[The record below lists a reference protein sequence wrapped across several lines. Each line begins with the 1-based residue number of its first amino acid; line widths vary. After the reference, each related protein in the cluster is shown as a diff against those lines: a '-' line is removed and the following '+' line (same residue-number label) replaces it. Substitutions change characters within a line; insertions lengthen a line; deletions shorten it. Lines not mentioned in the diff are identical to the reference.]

1 VSAVVDPNPIDR
13 GGRLPHGM
21 VTFAFTDIE
30 GSTQRWERNAG
41 AMGDALRRHDA
52 LVRTAIVDNGG
63 YVFKTIGDAFC
74 AAFSRPEDAV
84 AAMLAAQRALASADF
99 SAVDGIRVRAA
110 IHTGTAEERHG
121 DYFGPVVNRVA
132 RLLAVGHGG
141 QVLVSGVASELV
153 RGRLPPHASLRS
165 LGDHRLK
172 DLSIPEAIFA
182 LEAPGL
188 AADHPAL
195 RSLDA
200 HPNNLPVSLTAFFGR
215 TDEIA
220 EIAALLGGNRI
231 VTLVGSGG
239 IGKTRTSLQAAAN
252 VLHDYADGVWLI
264 ELAPL
269 TSGDYI
275 AGSIASELGVA
286 LSANG
291 DPLVDLIRA
300 LAAKNALIVFDN
312 CEHLIDAAARVASAI
327 LRGSAN
333 VKILASSRQALGIA
347 GEHVYRLPSL
357 AVPRATNV
365 PIAASEAAR
374 SPAVALFVER
384 ARATDRAFEL
394 SDANAAIVVDICR
407 RLDGIALAIELAA
420 ARVKLL
426 SPTQLRDRLDKRFS
440 VLTGGTRGAL
450 PRQQTLRALIDW
462 SHDLLDERERS
473 VFRRLGI
480 FVDGFTLEAA
490 VAVAGGADLDEF
502 DILELLGSLV
512 DKSLVLAETAGEA
525 QRYRLLESTRAY
537 ALERLGTEDEFETTA
552 RSRAAFFESFA
563 RNVRSTILDP
573 AMRTMV
579 VESELENFRDALKWL
594 LEERHD
600 VVLGA
605 RLARALGLYW
615 STKLPQEGLR
625 WMEMAFDRVPA
636 DVDAELGAEL
646 AYGIAGMLPHGTR
659 ERMTATEVCLEKSRA
674 ANVPQLLTRAFS
686 AYGEQLAAHGRL
698 EEADVA
704 HREALACAEAAGLQ
718 WDTARALA
726 GLSTTAVDRGDFAEG
741 RTFGSRAIALFESIG
756 AIDGVGY
763 CCITL
768 GAAEANAGNIDA
780 AIELVRRGRAAWAEI
795 QNYRTCACAANNLG
809 TFALLQG
816 EVDEAHVQGREAL
829 AFLQTDRHPL
839 FLADAVSNLAH
850 VATLRGDAR
859 RGAILL
865 GFAENVL
872 REQSFAHGGV
882 EQRCSQAH
890 HALLIEALGEDE
902 LARCKA
908 QGALLSADAAYND
921 ALAV

>member
-1 VSAVVDPNPIDR
+1 VSAVVDPSPIDR
-13 GGRLPHGM
+13 GGRLPQGM

-30 GSTQRWERNAG
+30 GSTQRWERDAP
-41 AMGDALRRHDA
+41 AMGDALRRHDGI
-52 LVRTAIVDNGG
+52 VRTAIVDNGG

-84 AAMLAAQRALASADF
+84 SAMLAAQRVLASADF

-110 IHTGTAEERHG
+110 IHTGSAEERQG
-121 DYFGPVVNRVA
+121 DYSGPVVNRTA
-132 RLLAVGHGG
+132 RLLAIGHGG
-141 QVLVSGVASELV
+141 QILISGVASELV
-153 RGRLPPHASLRS
+153 RGRLPAQTSLRS
-165 LGDHRLK
+165 LGEHRLK
-172 DLSIPEAIFA
+172 DLSKPEEVFE

-188 AADHPAL
+188 GVDHPPL

-215 TDEIA
+215 ADEIA
-220 EIAALLGGNRI
+220 EITVLLGANRI

-252 VLHDYADGVWLI
+252 VLDDYADGVWLI

-275 AGSIASELGVA
+275 AGSIATEFGIT
-286 LSANG
+286 LSASG
-291 DPLVDLIRA
+291 EPLSDLVRA
-300 LAAKNALIVFDN
+300 LASKHALIVFDN
-312 CEHLIDAAARVASAI
+312 CEHLVDAAARGATAI
-327 LRGSAN
+327 LRGCAN
-333 VKILASSRQALGIA
+333 IKILASSRQALGIA

-357 AVPRATNV
+357 AVPSVTSV
-365 PIAASEAAR
+365 PIAANEAAL

-394 SDANAAIVVDICR
+394 TDANAAIVVDICR

-426 SPTQLRDRLDKRFS
+426 SPMQLRDRLDKRFS

-480 FVDGFTLEAA
+480 FVDGFNLEAA

-537 ALERLGTEDEFETTA
+537 ALERLATENEFETAA
-552 RSRAAFFESFA
+552 RARASFFETFA
-563 RNVRSTILDP
+563 RNVRGTVAEP
-573 AMRTMV
+573 ARRTMV
-579 VESELENFRDALKWL
+579 VESELENFRDALKWT

-636 DVDAELGAEL
+636 DTDPELVAEL
-646 AYGIAGMLPHGTR
+646 AYGIAGMLPHGTH
-659 ERMTATEVCLEKSRA
+659 ERMTASQVALEKSRA
-674 ANVPQLLTRAFS
+674 ADVPQLLTRAFS
-686 AYGEQLAAHGRL
+686 AYGEQLASHGRL

-704 HREALACAEAAGLQ
+704 HRKALEYAEAAGLK
-718 WDTARALA
+718 WDSARALA
-726 GLSTTAVDRGDFAEG
+726 GLSTSAVDRGDFAEG
-741 RTFGSRAIALFESIG
+741 RTLGLRAIALFESVG
-756 AIDGVGY
+756 AVDGVGY

-768 GAAEANAGNIDA
+768 GAAEANAGNIDG
-780 AIELVRRGRAAWAEI
+780 AIELVRRGRTAFGEI
-795 QNYRTCACAANNLG
+795 QNYRTCACAANNLA
-809 TFALLQG
+809 TFALVQG
-816 EVDEAHVQGREAL
+816 DVDEARFQGRDAL
-829 AFLQTDRHPL
+829 ALLQTDRHPL
-839 FLADAVSNLAH
+839 FLADAVHSLAH
-850 VATLRGDAR
+850 VATIRGDAR

-865 GFAENVL
+865 GFAENVYG
-872 REQSFAHGGV
+872 EQSFTLGDV
-882 EQRCSQAH
+882 QQRCSQAH
-890 HALLIEALGEDE
+890 HALLIEALGADE

-908 QGALLSADAAYND
+908 QGALLSPDAAYDD
-921 ALAV
+921 ALTV

>member
-1 VSAVVDPNPIDR
+1 VSAVVDPDPIDR

-30 GSTQRWERNAG
+30 GSTQRWERDAP

-84 AAMLAAQRALASADF
+84 AAMLAAQHALATADF

-132 RLLAVGHGG
+132 RLLTIGHGG
-141 QVLVSGVASELV
+141 QILVSGVASEVV
-153 RGRLPPHASLRS
+153 RGRLPLQTSLRS

-172 DLSIPEAIFA
+172 DLSKPEAVFE

-188 AADHPAL
+188 TSNHPAL

-220 EIAALLGGNRI
+220 EITGLLGANRI

-239 IGKTRTSLQAAAN
+239 IGKTRTSLQVAAD
-252 VLHDYADGVWLI
+252 VPHDYADGVWLI

-275 AGSIASELGVA
+275 AGSIATELGLA
-286 LSANG
+286 LSGNG
-291 DPLVDLIRA
+291 DPLADLVRA
-300 LAAKNALIVFDN
+300 LTAKNALIVFDN
-312 CEHLIDAAARVASAI
+312 CEHLIDAAAHAATAI
-327 LRGSAN
+327 LRNCAN
-333 VKILASSRQALGIA
+333 IKILASSRQALGIA
-347 GEHVYRLPSL
+347 GEQTYRLPSL
-357 AVPRATNV
+357 AVPHATSV
-365 PIAASEAAR
+365 PIAADDAAR
-374 SPAVALFVER
+374 SPAVAMFVER
-384 ARATDRAFEL
+384 ARAIDRTFEL
-394 SDANAAIVVDICR
+394 TDVNAAIVVDICR

-426 SPTQLRDRLDKRFS
+426 SPLQLRDRLDKRFS
-440 VLTGGTRGAL
+440 VLTGGARGVL

-462 SHDLLDERERS
+462 SHDLLDERERA

-480 FVDGFTLEAA
+480 FVDGFSLEAA

-502 DILELLGSLV
+502 DILELVGSLV

-537 ALERLGTEDEFETTA
+537 ALERLGTEDEFEATA
-552 RSRAAFFESFA
+552 RLRASFFEAFA
-563 RNVRSTILDP
+563 RDVRTTVADP
-573 AMRTMV
+573 AKRTMV
-579 VESELENFRDALKWL
+579 VESELENFRDALKWM

-625 WMEMAFDRVPA
+625 WMEMAFDRVPEDA
-636 DVDAELGAEL
+636 DPALIAEL

-659 ERMTATEVCLEKSRA
+659 KRMTATEVCLEKSRA

-698 EEADVA
+698 EEAEVA
-704 HREALACAEAAGLQ
+704 HREALERAEAADLT

-726 GLSTTAVDRGDFAEG
+726 GLSTTAVDRGDFIKG
-741 RTFGSRAIALFESIG
+741 RTFGLRAIALFESIG
-756 AIDGVGY
+756 ANDGVGY

-768 GAAEANAGNIDA
+768 GAAEANAGNLQA
-780 AIELVRRGRAAWAEI
+780 AIELVRRGRTAWGEI
-795 QNYRTCACAANNLG
+795 QNHRTCACAANNLS
-809 TFALLQG
+809 TFALVQDD
-816 EVDEAHVQGREAL
+816 VDEAYFQGGDAL
-829 AFLQTDRHPL
+829 ALLKTDRHPL
-839 FLADAVSNLAH
+839 FLADAVGNLAH
-850 VATLRGDAR
+850 VSTLRGDAR

-865 GFAENVL
+865 GFAENVY
-872 REQSFAHGGV
+872 REQSFTLGGV
-882 EQRCSQAH
+882 EQRCSEAH
-890 HALLIEALGEDE
+890 HALLIDALGSDE

-908 QGALLSADAAYND
+908 QGALLAPDAAYD
-921 ALAV
+921 VALTV